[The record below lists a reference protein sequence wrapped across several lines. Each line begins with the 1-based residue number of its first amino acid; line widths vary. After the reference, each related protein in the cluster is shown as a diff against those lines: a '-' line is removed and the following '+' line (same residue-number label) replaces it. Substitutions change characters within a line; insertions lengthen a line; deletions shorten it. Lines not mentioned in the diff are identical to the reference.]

1 MAAGRSFADYVKRKC
16 YNGLF
21 SAAEAY
27 IRENAGSMDFRTSR
41 VHRVGV
47 VELQDATI
55 ERVYVS
61 DLPGMKVGFDVG
73 LELEILIKEDNYHYD
88 ETDVNYPWIR
98 ISCEGDLSK
107 ALDDWKITN
116 IESFDKKNAP
126 FNSLSD
132 ALVPYIKHD
141 ELEKAATLFL
151 KEFYPEALE
160 ITESG
165 TPPVWVD
172 PELLAERLDL
182 KIISQRIRED
192 ASVFGQLYFVDT
204 DAEMFDANAG
214 ESKTVHIEGQT
225 IVVDPMNFLL
235 RSLGSYNNT
244 IIHECVHWAKHRK
257 VFELEKLFNDDAS
270 CISCEVIG
278 GAASSASK
286 QATEMME
293 RQANQLAPR
302 IQMPADPFRAKA
314 NEYIAKFMK
323 ETNARHEV
331 DVMEMVITELETAFG
346 VSKQAAKIRLVELG
360 FESAIG
366 TYTFLDGHYVKPHA
380 FRRGSLKVNQTFSIS
395 AQDAGIER
403 FLNQELNELTKYGD
417 YLFIDNHYV
426 YNAPLYVDRHENGQ
440 LILTEYARTHM
451 DECCLVFDMKVTSR
465 HCADYH
471 TACFLNREQSDI
483 TFKLEFHNGYQ
494 NSPQERQI
502 AMRQKQL
509 EEEIG
514 IRRQMTDDP
523 EQCMDLL
530 LKWRG
535 MKYTELA
542 DMIEMSDRTVRRTVR
557 GKTEPKVETAFL
569 ICIALHLSPV
579 ISEKLMEVLGCK
591 LKPFDTKHQ
600 WLNEALHTKYPE
612 TPEAVQEYLKPYGI
626 DLGITIF

>member
-21 SAAEAY
+21 SAAENY
-27 IRENAGSMDFRTSR
+27 IRENAGSLDFRTSR
-41 VHRVGV
+41 VHRVGDL
-47 VELQDATI
+47 ELQDATI

-61 DLPGMKVGFDVG
+61 DLPGMKVAFDVRV
-73 LELEILIKEDNYHYD
+73 ELEVLIKEDDYHYD
-88 ETDVNYPWIR
+88 ETDIKYPWIR

-107 ALDDWKITN
+107 ALDDWKIKN
-116 IESFDKKNAP
+116 VEPFDKKNAP

-141 ELEKAATLFL
+141 DLDKAATLFL

-160 ITESG
+160 ITKRG

-172 PELLAERLDL
+172 PKVLAERLGL
-182 KIISQRIRED
+182 KIKSQRIRED

-204 DAEMFDANAG
+204 DAEMYDANTG
-214 ESKTVHIEGQT
+214 ECKMIHIDGQT
-225 IVVDPMNFLL
+225 IVVDPRNFLL
-235 RSLGSYNNT
+235 RCLGSYNNT

-270 CISCEVIG
+270 CISCEVVG

-302 IQMPADPFRAKA
+302 IQMPAGPFRAKA
-314 NEYIAKFMK
+314 NEYITKFMK

-331 DVMEMVITELETAFG
+331 DVMEMVITQLETAFG

-366 TYTFLDGHYVKPHA
+366 TYTFLDGHYVKPHV

-395 AQDAGIER
+395 AQDAGVER
-403 FLNQELNELTKYGD
+403 FLNQELKELTQSGD
-417 YLFIDNHYV
+417 YLFIDNHFV

-465 HCADYH
+465 HSVDYH
-471 TACFLNREQSDI
+471 TACFLNREQSDV
-483 TFKLEFHNGYQ
+483 TFELKYHNGYQ
-494 NSPQERQI
+494 NAPQERQV
-502 AMRQKQL
+502 AMRKKQM
-509 EEEIG
+509 EEWMG
-514 IRRQMTDDP
+514 IRKQMTDDP
-523 EQCMDLL
+523 EQCMELL

-535 MKYTELA
+535 MNYTDLGLE
-542 DMIEMSDRTVRRTVR
+542 IDRNPKTISRIVR
-557 GKTEPKVETAFL
+557 GETTPTVETAAL
-569 ICIALHLSPV
+569 ICFGLHLPPI
-579 ISEKLMEVLGCK
+579 ISERLMDVLNCK
-591 LKPFDTKHQ
+591 LSPIKVEHQ
-600 WLNEALHTKYPE
+600 WIKEALTLKYPDPLW
-612 TPEAVQEYLKPYGI
+612 TVQEYLAPYGVDI
-626 DLGITIF
+626 

>member
-21 SAAEAY
+21 SAAENY
-27 IRENAGSMDFRTSR
+27 IRENAGSLDFRTSR
-41 VHRVGV
+41 VHRVGDL
-47 VELQDATI
+47 ELQDATI

-61 DLPGMKVGFDVG
+61 DLPGMKVAFDVG
-73 LELEILIKEDNYHYD
+73 VELEVLIKEDDYHYD
-88 ETDVNYPWIR
+88 ETDIKYPWIR

-116 IESFDKKNAP
+116 VEPFDKKNAP

-141 ELEKAATLFL
+141 DLDKAATLFL

-160 ITESG
+160 ITKRG
-165 TPPVWVD
+165 KPPVWVD
-172 PELLAERLDL
+172 PKVLAERLGL
-182 KIISQRIRED
+182 KIKSQRIRED

-204 DAEMFDANAG
+204 DAEMYDANTG
-214 ESKTVHIEGQT
+214 ECKMIHIDGQT
-225 IVVDPMNFLL
+225 IVVDPRNFLL

-270 CISCEVIG
+270 CISCEVVG

-302 IQMPADPFRAKA
+302 IQMPAGPFRAKA
-314 NEYIAKFMK
+314 NEYITKFMK

-331 DVMEMVITELETAFG
+331 DVMEMVITQLETAFG

-360 FESAIG
+360 FESAIS

-395 AQDAGIER
+395 AQDAGVER
-403 FLNQELNELTKYGD
+403 FLNQELKELTQSGD
-417 YLFIDNHYV
+417 YLFIDNHFV

-465 HCADYH
+465 HSVDYH
-471 TACFLNREQSDI
+471 TACFLNREQSDV
-483 TFKLEFHNGYQ
+483 TFELKYHNGYQ
-494 NSPQERQI
+494 NAPQERQV
-502 AMRQKQL
+502 AMRKKQM
-509 EEEIG
+509 EEWMG
-514 IRRQMTDDP
+514 IRKQMTDDP
-523 EQCMDLL
+523 EQCMELL

-535 MKYTELA
+535 MNYTDLGLE
-542 DMIEMSDRTVRRTVR
+542 IDRNPKTISRIVR
-557 GKTEPKVETAFL
+557 GETTPTVETAAL
-569 ICIALHLSPV
+569 ICFGLHLPPI
-579 ISEKLMEVLGCK
+579 ISERLMDVLNCK
-591 LKPFDTKHQ
+591 LSPIKVEHQ
-600 WLNEALHTKYPE
+600 WIKEALTLKYPE
-612 TPEAVQEYLKPYGI
+612 PLWAVQEYLAPYGVDI
-626 DLGITIF
+626 

>member
-1 MAAGRSFADYVKRKC
+1 MAAGRSFANYVKRKC

-21 SAAEAY
+21 SAAEEY
-27 IRENAGSMDFRTSR
+27 IRDNVDSMDWRTSH
-41 VHRVGV
+41 VHRIGG

-61 DLPGMKVGFDVG
+61 DLPGMRVAFDVG
-73 LELEILIKEDNYHYD
+73 LELEVLIKEDDYHYD

-107 ALDDWKITN
+107 ALDDWRITN

-141 ELEKAATLFL
+141 DMDNAATLFL
-151 KEFYPEALE
+151 KELYPEALE
-160 ITESG
+160 ITKRG
-165 TPPVWVD
+165 APPVWVD
-172 PELLAERLDL
+172 PEVLAERLGL
-182 KIISQRIRED
+182 KIKSQRIRED

-204 DAEMFDANAG
+204 DAEMYDANTEG
-214 ESKTVHIEGQT
+214 NKIVHIDGQT

-257 VFELEKLFNDDAS
+257 VFELEKLFNDEAS
-270 CISCEVIG
+270 CISCEVVG

-302 IQMPADPFRAKA
+302 IQMPAGPFRAKA
-314 NEYIAKFMK
+314 NEYITKFMR
-323 ETNARHEV
+323 EINARHEV
-331 DVMEMVITELETAFG
+331 DVMEMVITELETVFG

-395 AQDAGIER
+395 AQDAGVER
-403 FLNQELNELTKYGD
+403 FLNPELNELTKSGD
-417 YLFIDNHYV
+417 YLFIDNHFV
-426 YNAPLYVDRHENGQ
+426 YNAPLYVDKQENGQ
-440 LILTEYARTHM
+440 LILTEYARMHM

-465 HCADYH
+465 YSVDYH
-471 TACFLNREQSDI
+471 TACFLNREQSDV
-483 TFKLEFHNGYQ
+483 TFELKYHNGYQ
-494 NSPQERQI
+494 NAPQERQV
-502 AMRQKQL
+502 AMRKKQM
-509 EEEIG
+509 EEWMG
-514 IRRQMTDDP
+514 IRKQMTEDP
-523 EQCMDLL
+523 EQCMELL

-535 MKYTELA
+535 MNYTDLGLE
-542 DMIEMSDRTVRRTVR
+542 IDRNPKTISRIVR
-557 GKTEPKVETAFL
+557 GETTPTVETAAL
-569 ICIALHLSPV
+569 ICFGLHLPPI
-579 ISEKLMEVLGCK
+579 ISQRLMDVLNCK
-591 LKPFDTKHQ
+591 LSPIKVEHQ
-600 WLNEALHTKYPE
+600 WINEALTLKYPE
-612 TPEAVQEYLKPYGI
+612 PLWAVQEYLAPYGVNI
-626 DLGITIF
+626 

>member
-21 SAAEAY
+21 SAAEDY
-27 IRENAGSMDFRTSR
+27 IRENADSMDYRSSR
-41 VHRVGV
+41 VHRMGV
-47 VELQDATI
+47 VELQDVTI
-55 ERVYVS
+55 KRVYVS
-61 DLPGMKVGFDVG
+61 DLPGMKVAFDVG
-73 LELEILIKEDNYHYD
+73 LELEVLIKEDDYHYD
-88 ETDVNYPWIR
+88 ETDVKYPWIR
-98 ISCEGDLSK
+98 ISCEGNLSK
-107 ALDDWKITN
+107 ALDDWRITN
-116 IESFDKKNAP
+116 VEPFDKKNAQ

-141 ELEKAATLFL
+141 DLEKAATLFL

-160 ITESG
+160 ITKRG
-165 TPPVWVD
+165 TPPIWVD
-172 PELLAERLDL
+172 PEVLAERLGL
-182 KIISQRIRED
+182 KIMSQRIRED

-204 DAEMFDANAG
+204 DAEMYDANT
-214 ESKTVHIEGQT
+214 EENKTVHIEGQT

-257 VFELEKLFNDDAS
+257 VFELEKLYNDNAS
-270 CISCEVIG
+270 CISCEVVG

-302 IQMPADPFRAKA
+302 IQMPAEPFRAKV
-314 NEYIAKFMK
+314 NEYITKFMR

-331 DVMEMVITELETAFG
+331 DVMEMVITELETVFG

-395 AQDAGIER
+395 AQDAGVER
-403 FLNQELNELTKYGD
+403 FLNPELKELTKSGD
-417 YLFIDNHYV
+417 YLFVDNHFV

-465 HCADYH
+465 HSADYH
-471 TACFLNREQSDI
+471 TACFLNREQSDV
-483 TFKLEFHNGYQ
+483 TFELKYHNGYQ
-494 NSPQERQI
+494 NAPQERQV
-502 AMRQKQL
+502 AMRKKQM
-509 EEEIG
+509 EEWMN

-530 LKWRG
+530 LKWRN
-535 MKYTELA
+535 MSYTDLGLE
-542 DMIEMSDRTVRRTVR
+542 IDRDPKTISRIAR
-557 GKTEPKVETAFL
+557 GKTSTTVETAAL
-569 ICIALHLSPV
+569 ICFGLHLPPV
-579 ISEKLMEVLGCK
+579 ISEKLMTVLHCQLSPIK
-591 LKPFDTKHQ
+591 VEHQ
-600 WLNEALHTKYPE
+600 WIKEALTLKYPE
-612 TPEAVQEYLKPYGI
+612 PIWAVQEYLAPYGVDI
-626 DLGITIF
+626 

>member
-21 SAAEAY
+21 SAAENY
-27 IRENAGSMDFRTSR
+27 IRENAGSLDIKTSR
-41 VHRVGV
+41 VHRVGDL
-47 VELQDATI
+47 ELQDATI

-61 DLPGMKVGFDVG
+61 DLPGMKVAFDVG
-73 LELEILIKEDNYHYD
+73 LELEVLIKEDDYHYD
-88 ETDVNYPWIR
+88 ETDVKYPWIR

-107 ALDDWKITN
+107 ELDDWRITN
-116 IESFDKKNAP
+116 VETFDKKNAP

-141 ELEKAATLFL
+141 DLEKTATLFL

-160 ITESG
+160 ITKRG

-172 PELLAERLDL
+172 PEVLADRLGL
-182 KIISQRIRED
+182 KIMSQRIRED

-214 ESKTVHIEGQT
+214 ESKTVHIDGQT
-225 IVVDPMNFLL
+225 IVVDPRNFLL

-270 CISCEVIG
+270 CISCEVVG

-286 QATEMME
+286 KATEMME

-302 IQMPADPFRAKA
+302 IQMPAGPFRAKA
-314 NEYIAKFMK
+314 NEYITKFMK

-331 DVMEMVITELETAFG
+331 DVMEMVITQLETVFG

-395 AQDAGIER
+395 AQDAGVER
-403 FLNQELNELTKYGD
+403 FLNQELKELTQSGD
-417 YLFIDNHYV
+417 YLFIDNHFV

-440 LILTEYARTHM
+440 LILTEYGDAIN
-451 DECCLVFDMKVTSR
+451 
-465 HCADYH
+465 AY
-471 TACFLNREQSDI
+471 
-483 TFKLEFHNGYQ
+483 YQ
-494 NSPQERQI
+494 I
-502 AMRQKQL
+502 L
-509 EEEIG
+509 EE
-514 IRRQMTDDP
+514 
-523 EQCMDLL
+523 
-530 LKWRG
+530 K
-535 MKYTELA
+535 KK
-542 DMIEMSDRTVRRTVR
+542 
-557 GKTEPKVETAFL
+557 GKTTIGKQFEYNTYIRDFFEDNQGRSLDEAITCWKYKKSLQGHNRYEKSDLV
-569 ICIALHLSPV
+569 AL
-579 ISEKLMEVLGCK
+579 
-591 LKPFDTKHQ
+591 D
-600 WLNEALHTKYPE
+600 
-612 TPEAVQEYLKPYGI
+612 
-626 DLGITIF
+626 

>member
-612 TPEAVQEYLKPYGI
+612 TPEAVQVYLMPYEI

>member
-21 SAAEAY
+21 SAAENY
-27 IRENAGSMDFRTSR
+27 IRENAGSLDFRTSR
-41 VHRVGV
+41 VHRVGDL
-47 VELQDATI
+47 ELQDATI

-61 DLPGMKVGFDVG
+61 DLPGMKVAFDVG
-73 LELEILIKEDNYHYD
+73 VELEVLIKEDDYHYD
-88 ETDVNYPWIR
+88 ETDIKYPWIR

-116 IESFDKKNAP
+116 VEPFDKKNAP

-141 ELEKAATLFL
+141 DLDKAATLFL

-160 ITESG
+160 ITKRG
-165 TPPVWVD
+165 KPPVWVD
-172 PELLAERLDL
+172 PKVLAERLGL
-182 KIISQRIRED
+182 KIKSQRIRED

-204 DAEMFDANAG
+204 DAEMYDANTG
-214 ESKTVHIEGQT
+214 ECKMIHIDGQT
-225 IVVDPMNFLL
+225 IVVDPRNFLL

-270 CISCEVIG
+270 CISCEVVG

-302 IQMPADPFRAKA
+302 IQMPAGPFRAKA
-314 NEYIAKFMK
+314 NEYITKFMK

-331 DVMEMVITELETAFG
+331 DVMEMVITQLETAFG

-395 AQDAGIER
+395 AQDAGVER
-403 FLNQELNELTKYGD
+403 FLNQELKELTQSGD
-417 YLFIDNHYV
+417 YLFIDNHFV

-465 HCADYH
+465 HSVDYH
-471 TACFLNREQSDI
+471 TACFLNREQSDV
-483 TFKLEFHNGYQ
+483 TFELKYHNGYQ
-494 NSPQERQI
+494 NAPQERQV
-502 AMRQKQL
+502 AMRKKQM
-509 EEEIG
+509 EEWMG
-514 IRRQMTDDP
+514 IRKQMTDDP
-523 EQCMDLL
+523 EQCMELL

-535 MKYTELA
+535 MNYTDLGLE
-542 DMIEMSDRTVRRTVR
+542 IDRNPKTISRIVR
-557 GKTEPKVETAFL
+557 GETTPTVETAAL
-569 ICIALHLSPV
+569 ICFGLHLPPI
-579 ISEKLMEVLGCK
+579 ISERLMDVLNCK
-591 LKPFDTKHQ
+591 LSPIKVEHQ
-600 WLNEALHTKYPE
+600 WIKEALTLKYPE
-612 TPEAVQEYLKPYGI
+612 PLWVVQEYLAPYGVDI
-626 DLGITIF
+626 

>member
-21 SAAEAY
+21 SAAENY
-27 IRENAGSMDFRTSR
+27 IRENAGSLDFRTSR
-41 VHRVGV
+41 VHRVGDL
-47 VELQDATI
+47 ELQDATI

-61 DLPGMKVGFDVG
+61 DLPGMKVAFDVG
-73 LELEILIKEDNYHYD
+73 VELEVLIKEDDYHYD
-88 ETDVNYPWIR
+88 ETDIKYPWIR

-116 IESFDKKNAP
+116 VEPFDKKNAP

-141 ELEKAATLFL
+141 DLDKAATLFL

-160 ITESG
+160 ITKRG
-165 TPPVWVD
+165 KPPVWVD
-172 PELLAERLDL
+172 PKVLAERLGL
-182 KIISQRIRED
+182 KIKSQRIRED

-204 DAEMFDANAG
+204 DAEMYDANTG
-214 ESKTVHIEGQT
+214 ECKMIHIDGQT
-225 IVVDPMNFLL
+225 IVVDPRNFLL

-270 CISCEVIG
+270 CISCEVVG

-302 IQMPADPFRAKA
+302 IQMPAGPFRAKA
-314 NEYIAKFMK
+314 NEYITKFMK

-331 DVMEMVITELETAFG
+331 DVMEMVITQLETAFG

-395 AQDAGIER
+395 AQDAGVER
-403 FLNQELNELTKYGD
+403 FLNQELKELTQSGD
-417 YLFIDNHYV
+417 YLFIDNHFV

-451 DECCLVFDMKVTSR
+451 DECCLVFDMKVTRDIVLIIILPVSSTVSR
-465 HCADYH
+465 V
-471 TACFLNREQSDI
+471 
-483 TFKLEFHNGYQ
+483 
-494 NSPQERQI
+494 
-502 AMRQKQL
+502 M
-509 EEEIG
+509 
-514 IRRQMTDDP
+514 
-523 EQCMDLL
+523 
-530 LKWRG
+530 
-535 MKYTELA
+535 
-542 DMIEMSDRTVRRTVR
+542 
-557 GKTEPKVETAFL
+557 
-569 ICIALHLSPV
+569 LHLS
-579 ISEKLMEVLGCK
+579 
-591 LKPFDTKHQ
+591 
-600 WLNEALHTKYPE
+600 LNIIMAIKTLRRNARLQCERNRWKSGWGF
-612 TPEAVQEYLKPYGI
+612 VSR
-626 DLGITIF
+626 

>member
-1 MAAGRSFADYVKRKC
+1 MIEKEALDMAAGRSFADYVKRKC

-21 SAAEAY
+21 SAAEDY
-27 IRENAGSMDFRTSR
+27 IREHVDCIDFRTSR

-61 DLPGMKVGFDVG
+61 DLPGMKVAFDVG
-73 LELEILIKEDNYHYD
+73 LQLEVLIKEDDYHYD

-116 IESFDKKNAP
+116 IEPFDKKNAP

-132 ALVPYIKHD
+132 ALVPYIKND
-141 ELEKAATLFL
+141 DLEKAATLFL

-160 ITESG
+160 ITKRG
-165 TPPVWVD
+165 TPPIWVD
-172 PELLAERLDL
+172 PEVLAERLGL
-182 KIISQRIRED
+182 KILSQRIRED

-214 ESKTVHIEGQT
+214 ESKKVHIEGQT

-244 IIHECVHWAKHRK
+244 IIHECIHWAKHRK
-257 VFELEKLFNDDAS
+257 VFELEKLYNDDAS

-286 QATEMME
+286 QATEVME

-302 IQMPADPFRAKA
+302 IQMPAGPFRAKA
-314 NEYIAKFMK
+314 NEYITKFMR

-331 DVMEMVITELETAFG
+331 DVMEMVITELETQFH

-366 TYTFLDGHYVKPHA
+366 TYTFLDGHYVKPHS

-403 FLNQELNELTKYGD
+403 ILNRELNELTKSGD

-451 DECCLVFDMKVTSR
+451 DECCLVFDMKVISR

-494 NSPQERQI
+494 NSPQERQV

-509 EEEIG
+509 
-514 IRRQMTDDP
+514 
-523 EQCMDLL
+523 
-530 LKWRG
+530 
-535 MKYTELA
+535 
-542 DMIEMSDRTVRRTVR
+542 V
-557 GKTEPKVETAFL
+557 
-569 ICIALHLSPV
+569 
-579 ISEKLMEVLGCK
+579 
-591 LKPFDTKHQ
+591 
-600 WLNEALHTKYPE
+600 
-612 TPEAVQEYLKPYGI
+612 
-626 DLGITIF
+626 

>member
-21 SAAEAY
+21 SAAEDY
-27 IRENAGSMDFRTSR
+27 IRDNADNMDFRTSR

-61 DLPGMKVGFDVG
+61 DLPGMKVAFDVG
-73 LELEILIKEDNYHYD
+73 LQLEVLIKEDDYYYD

-107 ALDDWKITN
+107 ALDNWRITN
-116 IESFDKKNAP
+116 VEPFDKKNAP

-141 ELEKAATLFL
+141 DLEKAATLFL

-160 ITESG
+160 ITKRG

-172 PELLAERLDL
+172 PEVLAERLGL
-182 KIISQRIRED
+182 KIMSQRIRED

-214 ESKTVHIEGQT
+214 ENKMVHIDGQT
-225 IVVDPMNFLL
+225 IVVDPRNFLL

-302 IQMPADPFRAKA
+302 IQMPAGPFRAKA
-314 NEYIAKFMK
+314 NEYITKFMR
-323 ETNARHEV
+323 ETNVRHEV
-331 DVMEMVITELETAFG
+331 DVMEMVITELETVFG

-395 AQDAGIER
+395 AQDAGVER
-403 FLNQELNELTKYGD
+403 FLNQELNELTKSGD
-417 YLFIDNHYV
+417 YLFIDNHFV

-465 HCADYH
+465 YCADYH
-471 TACFLNREQSDI
+471 TACFLNREQSDV
-483 TFKLEFHNGYQ
+483 TFELKYHNGYQ
-494 NSPQERQI
+494 NAPQERQV
-502 AMRQKQL
+502 AMRKQQM
-509 EEEIG
+509 EEWLD

-523 EQCMDLL
+523 EQCMELL
-530 LKWRG
+530 LKWRN
-535 MKYTELA
+535 MNYTDLGLE
-542 DMIEMSDRTVRRTVR
+542 IDRNPKTISRIAR
-557 GKTEPKVETAFL
+557 GETSTTVETAAL
-569 ICIALHLSPV
+569 ICFGLHLPPV
-579 ISEKLMEVLGCK
+579 ISEKLMAVLYCQLSPIK
-591 LKPFDTKHQ
+591 VEHQ
-600 WLNEALHTKYPE
+600 WIKEALTLKYPE
-612 TPEAVQEYLKPYGI
+612 PIWAIQEYLAPYGVDI
-626 DLGITIF
+626 

>member
-21 SAAEAY
+21 SAAENY
-27 IRENAGSMDFRTSR
+27 IRENAGSLDFRTSR

-47 VELQDATI
+47 LELQDATI

-61 DLPGMKVGFDVG
+61 DLPGMKVAFDVG
-73 LELEILIKEDNYHYD
+73 LELEVLIKEDDYHYD
-88 ETDVNYPWIR
+88 ETDVKYPWIR

-107 ALDDWKITN
+107 ALDDWRIIN
-116 IESFDKKNAP
+116 VEPFDKKNAP

-141 ELEKAATLFL
+141 DLEKAATLFL

-160 ITESG
+160 ITKRG

-172 PELLAERLDL
+172 PEVLADRLGL
-182 KIISQRIRED
+182 KIMSQRIRED

-214 ESKTVHIEGQT
+214 ESKMVHIDGQT
-225 IVVDPMNFLL
+225 IVVDPRNFLL

-257 VFELEKLFNDDAS
+257 VFELEKLFNDEAS
-270 CISCEVIG
+270 CISCEVVG

-302 IQMPADPFRAKA
+302 IQMPAGPFRAKA
-314 NEYIAKFMK
+314 NEYITKFMK

-331 DVMEMVITELETAFG
+331 DVMEMVITQLETAFG

-395 AQDAGIER
+395 AQDAGVER
-403 FLNQELNELTKYGD
+403 FLNQELKELTQSGD
-417 YLFIDNHYV
+417 YLFIDNHFV

-465 HCADYH
+465 HSADYH
-471 TACFLNREQSDI
+471 TACFLNREQSDV
-483 TFKLEFHNGYQ
+483 TFELKYHNGYQ
-494 NSPQERQI
+494 NAPQERQV
-502 AMRQKQL
+502 AMRKKQM
-509 EEEIG
+509 EEWMG
-514 IRRQMTDDP
+514 IRKQMTDDP
-523 EQCMDLL
+523 EQCMELL

-535 MKYTELA
+535 MNYTDLGLE
-542 DMIEMSDRTVRRTVR
+542 IDRNPKTISRIVR
-557 GKTEPKVETAFL
+557 GETTPTVETAAL
-569 ICIALHLSPV
+569 ICFGLHLPPI
-579 ISEKLMEVLGCK
+579 ISERLMDVLNCK
-591 LKPFDTKHQ
+591 LSPIKVEHQ
-600 WLNEALHTKYPE
+600 WIKEALTLKYPE
-612 TPEAVQEYLKPYGI
+612 PLWAVQEYLGPYGVDI
-626 DLGITIF
+626 

>member
-21 SAAEAY
+21 SAAEDY
-27 IRENAGSMDFRTSR
+27 IREHVDSMDFRTSR

-61 DLPGMKVGFDVG
+61 DLPGMKVAFDVG
-73 LELEILIKEDNYHYD
+73 LQLEVLIKEDDYHYD

-107 ALDDWKITN
+107 ALDDWEITN
-116 IESFDKKNAP
+116 IEPFDKKNAP

-141 ELEKAATLFL
+141 DLETAATLFL

-160 ITESG
+160 ITKRG
-165 TPPVWVD
+165 IPPVWVD
-172 PELLAERLDL
+172 PEVLAERLGL
-182 KIISQRIRED
+182 KIMSQRIRED

-214 ESKTVHIEGQT
+214 ESKMIHIEGQT
-225 IVVDPMNFLL
+225 IVVDPRNFLL

-257 VFELEKLFNDDAS
+257 VFELERLFNDEAS
-270 CISCEVIG
+270 CISCEVVG
-278 GAASSASK
+278 GAASSTSQK
-286 QATEMME
+286 ATEMME

-302 IQMPADPFRAKA
+302 IQMPAGPFRAKA
-314 NEYIAKFMK
+314 NEYITKFMR

-331 DVMEMVITELETAFG
+331 DVMEMVITELETVFG

-366 TYTFLDGHYVKPHA
+366 TYTFLDGHYVQPHS

-395 AQDAGIER
+395 AQDAGVER
-403 FLNQELNELTKYGD
+403 FLNQELKELTKSGD
-417 YLFIDNHYV
+417 YLFIDNHFV

-465 HCADYH
+465 HSADYH
-471 TACFLNREQSDI
+471 TACFLNREQSDV
-483 TFKLEFHNGYQ
+483 TFELKYHNGYQ
-494 NSPQERQI
+494 NAPQERQV
-502 AMRQKQL
+502 AMRKKQM
-509 EEEIG
+509 EEWMG
-514 IRRQMTDDP
+514 IRKQMTEDP
-523 EQCMDLL
+523 EQCMELL

-535 MKYTELA
+535 MNYTDLGLE
-542 DMIEMSDRTVRRTVR
+542 IDRNPKTISRIVR
-557 GKTEPKVETAFL
+557 GETTPTVETAAL
-569 ICIALHLSPV
+569 ICFGLHLPPI
-579 ISEKLMEVLGCK
+579 ISERLMDVLNCRLSPIK
-591 LKPFDTKHQ
+591 VEHQ
-600 WLNEALHTKYPE
+600 WIKEALTLKYPE
-612 TPEAVQEYLKPYGI
+612 PLWAVQEYLAPYGVNI
-626 DLGITIF
+626 